1 MSRPNAAALAQPEVT
16 ELAEQAQEN
25 TATATPELVRRVVFE
40 CNASGADLAQGVIV
54 NVKNAEHVFA
64 PKMASD
70 LSAEEKAQFA
80 EQDFSQGIVT
90 GMKLKSVSSSCPE
103 TVTVGMN
110 LFANDANVA
119 NSQGW
124 LYAQEVNDMS
134 ENHTHSNEGFTNLVT
149 ILPHE
154 RQRPDQVVY
163 HPEGLMN
170 SRWIKQYGGYTLEK
184 LHDGITR
191 FKNKDYCYVPEDH
204 VVVSIIRN
212 NWEQLGVN
220 LESEAVRE
228 GEFMKVSNNIVD
240 NCIKQLYSNV
250 ISQIPYTNFSDLGA
264 RFQANTEGSNT
275 FKVVCE
281 MEVKYRFP

>member
-1 MSRPNAAALAQPEVT
+1 MSRPNTDALAQPEVA
-16 ELAEQAQEN
+16 ELSESVQEN
-25 TATATPELVRRVVFE
+25 VSSTPELIRRVVFE

-54 NVKNAEHVFA
+54 NIKNASHVFE
-64 PKMASD
+64 PKMSVD
-70 LSAEEKAQFA
+70 MTDEEKAEFS
-80 EQDFSQGIVT
+80 ERDFSQGIVT
-90 GMKLKSVSSSCPE
+90 GLKLKSVSSSCPE

-110 LFANDANVA
+110 LFQKDANIA

-124 LYAQEVNDMS
+124 LYSKEVNDMS
-134 ENHTHSNEGFTNLVT
+134 ENHTSANEGFTNLVT

-191 FKNKDYCYVPEDH
+191 FKGKDYCYVPENH

-220 LESEAVRE
+220 LEAESVRE
-228 GEFMKVSNNIVD
+228 GEFMKISNNIVD
-240 NCIKQLYSNV
+240 NCIQQLYNNV
-250 ISQIPYTNFSDLGA
+250 ILQIPYTQFSELGA
-264 RFQANTEGSNT
+264 RFVSNTEGSSQY
-275 FKVVCE
+275 KVVCE
-281 MEVKYRFP
+281 MEVRYRFP

>member
-1 MSRPNAAALAQPEVT
+1 MSRPNTDALAQPEVA
-16 ELAEQAQEN
+16 ELSESVQEN
-25 TATATPELVRRVVFE
+25 VSSTPELIRRVVFE

-54 NVKNAEHVFA
+54 NIKNASHVFE
-64 PKMASD
+64 PKMSSD
-70 LSAEEKAQFA
+70 MTDEEKAEFS

-90 GMKLKSVSSSCPE
+90 GLKLKSVSSSCPE

-110 LFANDANVA
+110 LFQKEANIA

-124 LYAQEVNDMS
+124 LYSKEVNDMS
-134 ENHTHSNEGFTNLVT
+134 ENHTHTNEGFTNLVT

-154 RQRPDQVVY
+154 RQRPNQVVY

-191 FKNKDYCYVPEDH
+191 FKGKDYCYVPENH

-220 LESEAVRE
+220 LEAESVRE
-228 GEFMKVSNNIVD
+228 GEFMKISNNIVD
-240 NCIKQLYSNV
+240 NCIKQLYNNV
-250 ISQIPYTNFSDLGA
+250 ILQIPYTTFSDLGA
-264 RFQANTEGSNT
+264 RFVSNTEGNSQY
-275 FKVVCE
+275 KVVCE